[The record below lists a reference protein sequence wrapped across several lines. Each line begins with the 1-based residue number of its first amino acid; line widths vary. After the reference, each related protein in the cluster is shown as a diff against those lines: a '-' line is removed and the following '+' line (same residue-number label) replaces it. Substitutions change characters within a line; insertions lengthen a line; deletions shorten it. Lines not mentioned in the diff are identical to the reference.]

1 MKYFGTDGIRGIVG
15 EKLTPELAQA
25 VGYAYGMA
33 LNDYLGGLPV
43 KKERFRRNILIGR
56 DTRSSGQMLA
66 AAVCAGLKL
75 AGFNVIDA
83 GIITTPAHNYETKV
97 GDFVGGVM
105 ITASHN
111 PAEHNGIKLCADSGK
126 KHSLAFL
133 ESVEE
138 YIDKGIPAKINTEIL
153 GTYAVDFSIGLD
165 WIGFILRSLGNPDLS
180 GFTVALDLANGAGY
194 ELIPEGFRR
203 AGAKV
208 LTFNTECDG
217 KNINNG
223 CGSVYVDR
231 FTNKVVESGADIG
244 FSFDGDA
251 DRIMVVDR
259 TGRVVD
265 GADLM
270 YIFGVYYSENGKLNN
285 GAIVTTPITNLG
297 MEYSLNKKSIEV
309 KRTQKVGGQ
318 YVQALMEDGGYLIG
332 GEENGHMLLN
342 DIGEGSDGMCV
353 GLYLLKIMRESG
365 CDLCDLLSDMER
377 TKTAQ
382 SNVDVSEEQ
391 KQKYV
396 AGALS
401 QLEAEQAARLKHC
414 DGRIIVRPSGTECVI
429 RVLVEGEEQL
439 LLDEICG
446 ILVDAIK
453 KL

>member
-1 MKYFGTDGIRGIVG
+1 MRYFGTDGIRGIFG
-15 EKLTPELAQA
+15 KSLTPELAKT

-33 LNDYLGGLPV
+33 LNDYLGSLPT
-43 KKERFRRNILIGR
+43 KKEQFRRNILVGR
-56 DTRSSGQMLA
+56 DTRSSGQVLA
-66 AAVCAGLKL
+66 EAVSTGLIQ
-75 AGFNVIDA
+75 AGFNVVDA

-111 PAEHNGIKLCADSGK
+111 PAEHNGIKLCTDSGR
-126 KHSLAFL
+126 KHSLSFL

-138 YIDKGIPAKINTEIL
+138 YIDKGIPAQSDNKVL
-153 GTYAVDFSIGLD
+153 GTFAYDYSIGPD
-165 WIGFILRSLGNPDLS
+165 WIDFILRSLGNPDLS
-180 GFTVALDLANGAGY
+180 RFTVALDLANGAGY

-203 AGAKV
+203 AGANV

-223 CGSVYVDR
+223 CGSVNVDR
-231 FTNKVVESGADIG
+231 FASKVVESRADVG

-251 DRIMVVDR
+251 DRIMVIDR

-270 YIFGVYYSENGKLNN
+270 YIFGVYYSESGKLTN

-297 MEYSLNKKSIEV
+297 MENSLNKKNIEV

-318 YVQALMEDGGYLIG
+318 YVQALMEDGGYMIG

-342 DIGEGSDGMCV
+342 DIGEGSDGMCI
-353 GLYLLKIMRESG
+353 GLYLLKIMKEFE
-365 CDLCDLLSDMER
+365 CDLCDLLVDLER
-377 TKTAQ
+377 TQTAQ
-382 SNVDVSEEQ
+382 RNLAVTEVQ
-391 KQKYV
+391 KQKYMT
-396 AGALS
+396 GCLE
-401 QLEAEQAARLKHC
+401 QLEVEQTARLQHC
-414 DGRIIVRPSGTECVI
+414 GGRIIVRPSGTESVI
-429 RVLVEGEEQL
+429 RVLVEGENQA

-446 ILVDAIK
+446 ILATAIT